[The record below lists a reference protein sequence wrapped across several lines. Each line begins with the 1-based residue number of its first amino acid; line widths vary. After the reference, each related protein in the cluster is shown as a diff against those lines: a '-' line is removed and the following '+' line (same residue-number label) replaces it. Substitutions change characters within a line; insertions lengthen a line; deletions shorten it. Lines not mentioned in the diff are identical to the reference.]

1 MEPRSQLV
9 LLVGVM
15 ALLTTAGAAAFL
27 TAGQGR
33 NGRAFEL
40 TRSTM
45 DSGGVMESA
54 GGDLE
59 LSASIGQPDAGIMAG
74 GTFELSGGFWFP
86 ISPGDC
92 DSDGL
97 VSLFDYDEFSAC
109 LSGPAGGRPLDDC
122 RCFDVDGSGT
132 VDLADFGEIQVRFTG
147 Q

>member
-1 MEPRSQLV
+1 MEWRSQRV
-9 LLVGVM
+9 LPVGVT

-27 TAGQGR
+27 TAGQEGR
-33 NGRAFEL
+33 GQPFKLN
-40 TRSTM
+40 RSTI
-45 DSGGVMESA
+45 DGGGVMRNA

-59 LSASIGQPDAGIMAG
+59 LSASIGQPDAGIMTG

-86 ISPGDC
+86 ISEGDC

-97 VSLFDYDEFSAC
+97 VSLFDYDEFNAC
-109 LSGPAGGRPLDDC
+109 LTGPAGDPPLGDC
-122 RCFDVDGSGT
+122 RCFDVNGSGT